1 VIHVEA
7 DCNHQ
12 VLRISIEVNEKFVG
26 IAFGGGNGLR
36 EVAKIYVCL
45 EAIQCKI
52 RNTHPEFWNVG
63 YSASGI
69 LQSFATLKNGT
80 PIWRLY
86 PKHLYC
92 IALLA
97 ELDGDIHVLDVC
109 NRAEISSVELSWAEG
124 KKKV

>member
-1 VIHVEA
+1 MLKRTVTTK
-7 DCNHQ
+7 

-26 IAFGGGNGLR
+26 IASGGGNGLR

-52 RNTHPEFWNVG
+52 RSTHPEFWNVG

-86 PKHLYC
+86 PNHRYC

-109 NRAEISSVELSWAEG
+109 NKAEIGSVELSWVEG
-124 KKKV
+124 KKV

>member
-1 VIHVEA
+1 MLELTVSTKV
-7 DCNHQ
+7 N
-12 VLRISIEVNEKFVG
+12 VLRISIEVNEKFVA
-26 IAFGGGNGLR
+26 ISLGGGNGLR

-45 EAIQCKI
+45 EAIQRKI
-52 RNTHPEFWNVG
+52 RSTQPEFWNVG
-63 YSASGI
+63 YSASRI

-86 PKHLYC
+86 PTHRYC

-109 NRAEISSVELSWAEG
+109 NKAEIRSVEHRLINR
-124 KKKV
+124 